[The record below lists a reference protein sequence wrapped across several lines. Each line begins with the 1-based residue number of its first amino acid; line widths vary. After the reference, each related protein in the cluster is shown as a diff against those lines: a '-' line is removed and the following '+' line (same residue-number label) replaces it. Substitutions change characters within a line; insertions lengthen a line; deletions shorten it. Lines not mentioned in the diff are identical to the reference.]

1 MKKQITVISIVLVI
15 AMVMTGCS
23 WEDVKSK
30 FVGTD
35 NSASGTSISL
45 DEIDTE
51 ECVTLATYKG
61 VEVDCTVSDSEI
73 QSQIDTLLS
82 NNPNV
87 KKIKKGKCKNGQSVN
102 IDYVG
107 KMNGKKFD
115 GGSEEGRT
123 IVLGSSG
130 FIDGFDD
137 GVIGMKVGEKKDV
150 KLKFPSPYEPN
161 PDLAGKDAVFTV
173 TLNYIEKSEEAK
185 FNDAFVKKNT
195 SYKTVAEYKT
205 KTKESLVNSK
215 KESAGATAMDT
226 VQNNSKFLSI
236 PEELKTSCSNQM
248 DSYYRYMAT
257 SYGYSDFNTF
267 LTQVNM
273 TEDTYK
279 QTVAEGAESLAKTQI
294 LTAAIA
300 KKEGMS
306 VTDDEVKKAISDAVA
321 ANASSGGEDVDE
333 NSLREQFKS
342 IYGDAITLEDYYKIN
357 LLSDKVINFLKEN
370 AKIKE

>member
-30 FVGTD
+30 FVGGD

-51 ECVTLATYKG
+51 ECITLGTYKG
-61 VEVDCTVSDSEI
+61 VEVDCTVSDDEI

-82 NNPNV
+82 SNPNV
-87 KKIKKGKCKNGQSVN
+87 KKIKKGTCKKGQSVN

-150 KLKFPSPYEPN
+150 KLKFPSEYQPN

-173 TLNYIEKSEEAK
+173 TVNYIEKSEDAK
-185 FNDAFVKKNT
+185 FDDAFVKKNT
-195 SYKTVAEYKT
+195 NYKTVAEYKT

-215 KESAGATAMDT
+215 KESAGSTALET
-226 VQNNSKFLSI
+226 VQSSSKFLSI
-236 PEELKTSCSNQM
+236 PDALKESCNNQL
-248 DSYYRYMAT
+248 DSYYHYMAT
-257 SYGYSDFNTF
+257 SYGYTDFNAF
-267 LTQVNM
+267 LTQMNM
-273 TEDTYK
+273 TEDAYK
-279 QTVAEGAESLAKTQI
+279 KTLAESADTLAKTQL

-300 KKEGMS
+300 AKENLS
-306 VTDDEVKKAISDAVA
+306 VTDDEIKKEISDAVA
-321 ANASSGGEDVDE
+321 ANASSGGDGADE
-333 NSLREQFKS
+333 SALREQFKS
-342 IYGDAITLEDYYKIN
+342 IYGDAITLEEYFKIN
-357 LLSDKVINFLKEN
+357 LLNDKVINFLKEN